1 MKSFFSIK
9 YLSRFS
15 ILSVILLSG
24 CTNSS
29 FSSGMESLASSLE
42 GFSERVQS
50 QNSLVN
56 ASRVDASG
64 SHQFGQ
70 ISIAASTPQVLAP
83 TQLADARASVQVKYL
98 QAHDA
103 GDIPERTKWAKVSA
117 EFNNQFSTL
126 NEVIVFKIENR
137 SRDDIDASGAK
148 VLFITSHGA
157 RLDHA
162 QFSENALE
170 LLNDDAFLL
179 DRGSSQRI
187 AYIDGKFGIIPAL
200 STRYYGVI
208 VPHMKAGQYQAS
220 VANFPSAKSKL
231 KFDLTKR

>member
-1 MKSFFSIK
+1 MKSFYSII
-9 YLSRFS
+9 YLPIIL
-15 ILSVILLSG
+15 ILSVNLLVG

-42 GFSERVQS
+42 GFSERVRS

-70 ISIAASTPQVLAP
+70 ISIATSTPQVLSP
-83 TQLADARASVQVKYL
+83 TQLADARSSVQIKYL

-103 GDIPERTKWAKVSA
+103 GVIPERTKWAKVSG
-117 EFNNQFSTL
+117 EFNDQFSTL

-137 SRDDIDASGAK
+137 SQDDIDASGAK
-148 VLFITSHGA
+148 VLFMTSNGA

-179 DRGSSQRI
+179 DRESSQRI
-187 AYIDGKFGIIPAL
+187 TYINGKFGIIPAL

-220 VANFPSAKSKL
+220 VSSFPSAKGKL
-231 KFDLTKR
+231 KFDLAKR